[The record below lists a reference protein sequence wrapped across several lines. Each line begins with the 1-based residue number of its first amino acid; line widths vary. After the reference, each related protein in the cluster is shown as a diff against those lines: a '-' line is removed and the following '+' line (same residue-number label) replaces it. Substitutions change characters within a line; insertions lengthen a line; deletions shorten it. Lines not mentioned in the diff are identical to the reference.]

1 MLTQKA
7 KELGLSNTKYYV
19 DDGYTGTN
27 FNRPAFQELLDDIEM
42 GYISVVIVRDLSRLG
57 RDYVSVGH
65 YTDNYFPEHN
75 VRFIAVNDMVDSDEG
90 ENEIAPFKNV
100 MNEMYARDI
109 SRKVRSAHR
118 IRGNVGEPLSQPPYG
133 YMKDPQN
140 KKKWIIDTESAEV
153 VKSIFAMCIEGKGNE
168 TIARILQENKVM
180 IPMTYWQSK
189 GLNKGGKKTQP
200 DPYKWCKTTV
210 QKILAQQEY
219 CGDVINFKTYSKN
232 FKNKKRLQNPE
243 ENWKIFKNVHEPII
257 DRDTFETVQKMKA
270 KGKRRAPNPEHA
282 EKNMFCGLL
291 YCVDCGSPL
300 WFNVNHPNTDI
311 KYFMCFNYKGRR
323 GTCEGAHY
331 VRADS
336 LEQIVML
343 ELRSLAS
350 FLIEDEEAFADV
362 LEAKTNKSILNQQK
376 FLESE
381 ISVLII
387 ENTAS
392 SITTAL
398 LCELTKQKIKVIF
411 CDEKQ
416 NPSSELVSY
425 YGCHDCSLKFKNKV
439 CFISNFFDLSF
450 SIPTLKKLYEDLSS
464 YSNNFLQDYVVTL
477 KKDILDFLEKLS
489 TEYDFDF
496 SFDDDTD
503 LVDILKAHNF
513 KPNVDSDDLLTGL
526 LDFIVLTNKYCS
538 FEAYVLLNFHCY
550 FDEEE
555 IEKIYDALKY
565 QGIEILIIESQN
577 SFHSLPQENLYIL
590 DKDMCE
596 IVEER

>member
-1 MLTQKA
+1 MGWRTVVVSKPSKLDLR
-7 KELGLSNTKYYV
+7 LGYMV
-19 DDGYTGTN
+19 
-27 FNRPAFQELLDDIEM
+27 
-42 GYISVVIVRDLSRLG
+42 VRDVES
-57 RDYVSVGH
+57 
-65 YTDNYFPEHN
+65 N
-75 VRFIAVNDMVDSDEG
+75 V
-90 ENEIAPFKNV
+90 
-100 MNEMYARDI
+100 
-109 SRKVRSAHR
+109 
-118 IRGNVGEPLSQPPYG
+118 Q
-133 YMKDPQN
+133 
-140 KKKWIIDTESAEV
+140 
-153 VKSIFAMCIEGKGNE
+153 
-168 TIARILQENKVM
+168 
-180 IPMTYWQSK
+180 
-189 GLNKGGKKTQP
+189 
-200 DPYKWCKTTV
+200 
-210 QKILAQQEY
+210 
-219 CGDVINFKTYSKN
+219 
-232 FKNKKRLQNPE
+232 
-243 ENWKIFKNVHEPII
+243 VHI
-257 DRDTFETVQKMKA
+257 
-270 KGKRRAPNPEHA
+270 
-282 EKNMFCGLL
+282 
-291 YCVDCGSPL
+291 
-300 WFNVNHPNTDI
+300 
-311 KYFMCFNYKGRR
+311 
-323 GTCEGAHY
+323 
-331 VRADS
+331 
-336 LEQIVML
+336 
-343 ELRSLAS
+343 
-350 FLIEDEEAFADV
+350 
-362 LEAKTNKSILNQQK
+362 
-376 FLESE
+376 SE

-398 LCELTKQKIKVIF
+398 LWELTKQKIKVIF

-596 IVEER
+596 IVEERWFLAYNITTLWCYPVNCSVVAYSHLRFESSVIS

>member
-1 MLTQKA
+1 MGWRTVVVSKPSKLDLR
-7 KELGLSNTKYYV
+7 LGYMV
-19 DDGYTGTN
+19 
-27 FNRPAFQELLDDIEM
+27 
-42 GYISVVIVRDLSRLG
+42 VRDVES
-57 RDYVSVGH
+57 
-65 YTDNYFPEHN
+65 N
-75 VRFIAVNDMVDSDEG
+75 V
-90 ENEIAPFKNV
+90 
-100 MNEMYARDI
+100 
-109 SRKVRSAHR
+109 
-118 IRGNVGEPLSQPPYG
+118 Q
-133 YMKDPQN
+133 
-140 KKKWIIDTESAEV
+140 
-153 VKSIFAMCIEGKGNE
+153 
-168 TIARILQENKVM
+168 
-180 IPMTYWQSK
+180 
-189 GLNKGGKKTQP
+189 
-200 DPYKWCKTTV
+200 
-210 QKILAQQEY
+210 
-219 CGDVINFKTYSKN
+219 
-232 FKNKKRLQNPE
+232 
-243 ENWKIFKNVHEPII
+243 VHI
-257 DRDTFETVQKMKA
+257 
-270 KGKRRAPNPEHA
+270 
-282 EKNMFCGLL
+282 
-291 YCVDCGSPL
+291 
-300 WFNVNHPNTDI
+300 
-311 KYFMCFNYKGRR
+311 
-323 GTCEGAHY
+323 
-331 VRADS
+331 
-336 LEQIVML
+336 
-343 ELRSLAS
+343 
-350 FLIEDEEAFADV
+350 
-362 LEAKTNKSILNQQK
+362 
-376 FLESE
+376 SE

-425 YGCHDCSLKFKNKV
+425 YGCHDRSLKFKNKV

-565 QGIEILIIESQN
+565 QGIKILIIESQN

>member
-1 MLTQKA
+1 MGWRTVVVSKPSKLDLR
-7 KELGLSNTKYYV
+7 LGYMV
-19 DDGYTGTN
+19 
-27 FNRPAFQELLDDIEM
+27 
-42 GYISVVIVRDLSRLG
+42 VRDVES
-57 RDYVSVGH
+57 
-65 YTDNYFPEHN
+65 N
-75 VRFIAVNDMVDSDEG
+75 V
-90 ENEIAPFKNV
+90 
-100 MNEMYARDI
+100 
-109 SRKVRSAHR
+109 
-118 IRGNVGEPLSQPPYG
+118 Q
-133 YMKDPQN
+133 
-140 KKKWIIDTESAEV
+140 
-153 VKSIFAMCIEGKGNE
+153 
-168 TIARILQENKVM
+168 
-180 IPMTYWQSK
+180 
-189 GLNKGGKKTQP
+189 
-200 DPYKWCKTTV
+200 
-210 QKILAQQEY
+210 
-219 CGDVINFKTYSKN
+219 
-232 FKNKKRLQNPE
+232 
-243 ENWKIFKNVHEPII
+243 VHI
-257 DRDTFETVQKMKA
+257 
-270 KGKRRAPNPEHA
+270 
-282 EKNMFCGLL
+282 
-291 YCVDCGSPL
+291 
-300 WFNVNHPNTDI
+300 
-311 KYFMCFNYKGRR
+311 
-323 GTCEGAHY
+323 
-331 VRADS
+331 
-336 LEQIVML
+336 
-343 ELRSLAS
+343 
-350 FLIEDEEAFADV
+350 
-362 LEAKTNKSILNQQK
+362 
-376 FLESE
+376 SE

-387 ENTAS
+387 ENTTS

-398 LCELTKQKIKVIF
+398 LWELTKQKIKVIF

-425 YGCHDCSLKFKNKV
+425 YGCHDRSLKFKNKI

-538 FEAYVLLNFHCY
+538 FEAYVLLSFHCY

-596 IVEER
+596 IVEERWFLAYNITTLWCYSVNCSVAAYSRLRFESSVNS

>member
-1 MLTQKA
+1 MGWRTAVVSKPSKLDLR
-7 KELGLSNTKYYV
+7 LGYMV
-19 DDGYTGTN
+19 
-27 FNRPAFQELLDDIEM
+27 
-42 GYISVVIVRDLSRLG
+42 VRDVES
-57 RDYVSVGH
+57 
-65 YTDNYFPEHN
+65 N
-75 VRFIAVNDMVDSDEG
+75 V
-90 ENEIAPFKNV
+90 
-100 MNEMYARDI
+100 
-109 SRKVRSAHR
+109 
-118 IRGNVGEPLSQPPYG
+118 Q
-133 YMKDPQN
+133 
-140 KKKWIIDTESAEV
+140 
-153 VKSIFAMCIEGKGNE
+153 
-168 TIARILQENKVM
+168 
-180 IPMTYWQSK
+180 
-189 GLNKGGKKTQP
+189 
-200 DPYKWCKTTV
+200 
-210 QKILAQQEY
+210 
-219 CGDVINFKTYSKN
+219 
-232 FKNKKRLQNPE
+232 
-243 ENWKIFKNVHEPII
+243 VHI
-257 DRDTFETVQKMKA
+257 
-270 KGKRRAPNPEHA
+270 
-282 EKNMFCGLL
+282 
-291 YCVDCGSPL
+291 
-300 WFNVNHPNTDI
+300 
-311 KYFMCFNYKGRR
+311 
-323 GTCEGAHY
+323 
-331 VRADS
+331 
-336 LEQIVML
+336 
-343 ELRSLAS
+343 
-350 FLIEDEEAFADV
+350 
-362 LEAKTNKSILNQQK
+362 
-376 FLESE
+376 SE

-392 SITTAL
+392 SIITAL

-577 SFHSLPQENLYIL
+577 SFHSLPQENLYNL